1 MSRGMRGGKVSEGT
15 RFLSDETRERD
26 RERARAYKTRMRAA
40 DPIVQALKA
49 QHDEL
54 VTEFGDL
61 CGICGT
67 SAKAGRRHAIDH
79 DHATG
84 LVRGL
89 LCHRCNVALGGLGDS
104 VEGLEAAIAYLQR
117 HAANPG
123 TRRWAGLK
131 EDEG

>member
-1 MSRGMRGGKVSEGT
+1 MRGMRGGKVSEGT
-15 RFLSDETRERD
+15 RFLSEETREKD

-40 DPIVQALKA
+40 DPTVQALKV

-54 VTEFGDL
+54 VAELGEV

-67 SAKAGRRHAIDH
+67 PPKAGRRHAIDH

-104 VEGLEAAIAYLQR
+104 VEGLQAAIAYLRR

-131 EDEG
+131 EEQG